1 MIKLITFD
9 LDDTLWDNMPVLIR
23 AEQKAWK
30 RLNDYWPETHKRLD
44 PKSVFEYRLK
54 IREQRPELKYR
65 LTELRHYS
73 IKKILQ
79 VCNCPASKAEQIA
92 DDLMQEFLDWRHE
105 VKCFPEVQPVLSY
118 LSSKYRIGAVT
129 NGNVDVSRLSVSEYF
144 DFSLK
149 GEDFDSIKPEPTLF
163 LKALE
168 LANVAPEETLHVG
181 DCLKADV
188 AGAGALGI
196 KTAWFNPQDKELP
209 EGANPDYVIRSLTG
223 VLRILNTSEDTPLTE
238 SA

>member
-44 PKSVFEYRLK
+44 PNSVFEYRLK
-54 IREQRPELKYR
+54 VRDERPELKYR
-65 LTELRHYS
+65 ITELRHYS
-73 IKKILQ
+73 IKRILQ
-79 VCNCPASKAEQIA
+79 VCDCPESRAEQIA
-92 DDLMQEFLDWRHE
+92 NDLMKEFLTWRHE

-129 NGNVDVSRLSVSEYF
+129 NGNVDISRLNVSEYF
-144 DFSLK
+144 DFSLR

-163 LKALE
+163 LKAME
-168 LANVAPEETLHVG
+168 LAGVRPEETLHVG

-196 KTAWFNPQDKELP
+196 KTAWFNPGDKALP
-209 EGANPDYVIRSLTG
+209 EDAKPDHVIRSLTG
-223 VLRILNTSEDTPLTE
+223 ILRILNSKEEDPLPE
-238 SA
+238 SF